1 MREDTAA
8 ARAVEDLVRENERLR
23 ARAENRERMVVEMY
37 RAAFDGGAEERVLV
51 RMGDVVRNG
60 DRLAGGEL
68 WRRVLRETGRG
79 LRSGRGC
86 DGNGGGAANGGSGG
100 NGNRRVSMQSL
111 VARVVDVPPR
121 RRQD

>member
-8 ARAVEDLVRENERLR
+8 ARAVEDLMRENERLR

-37 RAAFDGGAEERVLV
+37 RAAFDGGAEESVLV

-60 DRLAGGEL
+60 DRPAGGEL

-79 LRSGRGC
+79 MRGGKGG
-86 DGNGGGAANGGSGG
+86 DGNGGGSGG
-100 NGNRRVSMQSL
+100 NGNRRVSMRSL

-121 RRQD
+121 RRQG